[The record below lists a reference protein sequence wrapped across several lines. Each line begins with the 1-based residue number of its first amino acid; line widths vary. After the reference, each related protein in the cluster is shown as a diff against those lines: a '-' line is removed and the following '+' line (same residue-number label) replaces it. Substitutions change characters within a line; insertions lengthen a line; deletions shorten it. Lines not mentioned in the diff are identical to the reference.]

1 MTGEEYATMS
11 SVPETCRSEAQLIAA
26 DHPLWKSVMD
36 FVLALVLLLPSMFVV
51 AVAMML
57 VRLTS
62 RGSPLYCQTR
72 LGLGGR
78 PFTIYKIRTMYF
90 NCERLT
96 GPRWWMPGDP
106 RVTWIGRLL
115 RATHIDEL
123 PQLWNILRGEM
134 SLVGP
139 RPERPAIA
147 TQLERVLPRYR
158 ERLRV
163 RPGVTGLA
171 QVQLPPD
178 TDLASV
184 RRKLACD
191 LAYIAQVNPW
201 LDLRLIIA
209 TALGILGT
217 PTSVTCGL
225 LRIPTGKD
233 VEAAYPEGSGEMDVL
248 TGKIDL
254 SSTSSSEMDVLIEG
268 TEPLAGNDVALNSL
282 R

>member
-1 MTGEEYATMS
+1 MS
-11 SVPETCRSEAQLIAA
+11 SVPETYRNEVRRIAA
-26 DHPLWKSVMD
+26 DHPLWKSAMD
-36 FVLALVLLLPSMFVV
+36 FVLALVLFLPCMSVA

-72 LGLGGR
+72 LGLGSR
-78 PFTIYKIRTMYF
+78 PFTIYKIRTMYHD
-90 NCERLT
+90 CERLT
-96 GPRWWMPGDP
+96 GPQWWKPGDP
-106 RVTWIGRLL
+106 RVTWIGRFL
-115 RATHIDEL
+115 RLTHIDEF

-147 TQLERVLPRYR
+147 AQLERALPRYR

-201 LDLRLIIA
+201 LDLRLMTA

-217 PTSVTCGL
+217 PASVTCGL

-233 VEAAYPEGSGEMDVL
+233 VEGAYPEGSGEMDVL
-248 TGKIDL
+248 TGEIDL
-254 SSTSSSEMDVLIEG
+254 SSMSSSEMDILIEG
-268 TEPLAGNDVALNSL
+268 TEPLAGDDVALNSL
-282 R
+282 G